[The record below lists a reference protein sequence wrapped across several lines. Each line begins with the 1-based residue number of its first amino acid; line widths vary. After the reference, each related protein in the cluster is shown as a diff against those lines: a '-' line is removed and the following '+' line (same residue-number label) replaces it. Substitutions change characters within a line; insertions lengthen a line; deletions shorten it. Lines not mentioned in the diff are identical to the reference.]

1 MKIDP
6 VNLRIVFDKFISTPQ
21 GKEWLDSI
29 GLPGWLLLCV
39 SALQAFLGW
48 LLLFTIIGL
57 PRGMRWI
64 ASGIT
69 FRPYRTGLRKQ
80 IHENLHTLRII
91 PACGII
97 IGPSGAGLVLGSY
110 SPIELDELVELANRW
125 GELYSHGSE
134 RREESELLK
143 LLRDDVYQDK
153 RRRAV
158 PAENAR
164 RHELYL
170 FDTHVQM
177 DEFSVSAGAT
187 TMVLATTFGS
197 NGAHVQLP
205 WNPFQSQFES
215 DQADL
220 KNESDVLR
228 QDDVMPEF
236 DGDYELPAEVAW
248 AKQEQDRSR
257 MEFAAIDEPDE
268 VDEVTDND
276 VFPTGWELSSNE
288 RDSKPQWSP
297 PLSRTGQKGD
307 EVRRNPAFLK
317 QAGYACAIVALALM
331 AGYLFPTLI
340 AWLTVA
346 YLLVAIGLLI
356 RAWVLPFRH
365 ALQHDKIAAVLFVFP
380 WYFVRYS
387 IRHWPETR
395 NGALAIGL
403 FVVWITAPVIIGMPI
418 NMIARLIPEAEFA
431 RQNEPGANNPELAN
445 SANNQPVRQF
455 DLSESQ
461 PRNPDAIPIS
471 MNQRFDSDGTMS
483 MTVTWS
489 DGSSGEWKRP
499 RLIRGQRDVTE
510 YRESSNEYRR
520 QSKLQRHLQ
529 TAPTGSVI
537 VAELRGI
544 EFGFILGGENR
555 IYSISSPVGVAAVH
569 AGLVKINTHAK
580 VKLSIVPC
588 PVRFS
593 MLEQNG
599 VISFASGRGIET
611 TAYQI
616 ELAQEA
622 DVSTMLQTEA
632 KLNRP
637 ARRRGLRPL
646 EENDTPADS
655 SQ

>member
-6 VNLRIVFDKFISTPQ
+6 ANLRIAFDKFTSTPQ
-21 GKEWLDSI
+21 GKEWLDCI
-29 GLPGWLLLCV
+29 GLPGWLLLCASV
-39 SALQAFLGW
+39 PQAFLGW

-57 PRGMRWI
+57 PRGIRWI

-80 IHENLHTLRII
+80 IHENLDTLQII

-97 IGPSGAGLVLGSY
+97 IGPSGAGLVLGCY
-110 SPIELDELVELANRW
+110 SPIELDELAELANYW
-125 GELYSHGSE
+125 GELYSQGSE
-134 RREESELLK
+134 RPEESDLLK

-164 RHELYL
+164 GHELYL
-170 FDTHVQM
+170 FDTRVQM
-177 DEFSVSAGAT
+177 DEPSVCAGAEM
-187 TMVLATTFGS
+187 MVLATTAGS

-205 WNPFQSQFES
+205 WNPLKSEFES
-215 DQADL
+215 GLANRNN
-220 KNESDVLR
+220 KSGVLR

-236 DGDYELPAEVAW
+236 DGDNARPAEYAW
-248 AKQEQDRSR
+248 DREEGDRSR
-257 MEFAAIDEPDE
+257 PEFAALDGPDDIDELDEPDE
-268 VDEVTDND
+268 LDEVTDND
-276 VFPTGWELSSNE
+276 EFPLGSESSSSSKRN
-288 RDSKPQWSP
+288 SKPQWNP
-297 PLSRTGQKGD
+297 PRDRAGHESN
-307 EVRRNPAFLK
+307 EVRWHLEFLK
-317 QAGYACAIVALALM
+317 QAGYACGIVALAM
-331 AGYLFPTLI
+331 ISGYLFPTLI
-340 AWLTVA
+340 AWLTGA
-346 YLLVAIGLLI
+346 YLLMAIGLLI

-365 ALQHDKIAAVLFVFP
+365 ALQHNKIAAVLFVFP

-418 NMIARLIPEAEFA
+418 NMIAGLIPEAEFA
-431 RQNEPGANNPELAN
+431 RQNEPDANNPELAN
-445 SANNQPVRQF
+445 FANNQPVRQF
-455 DLSESQ
+455 GLSESQ

-471 MNQRFDSDGTMS
+471 MNQRFESDGTMS

-510 YRESSNEYRR
+510 YRESSKEYRR

-537 VAELRGI
+537 VAELHGI

-569 AGLVKINTHAK
+569 AGLVKINTRAK
-580 VKLSIVPC
+580 FKLSIVPC

-611 TAYQI
+611 TAFQI

-622 DVSTMLQTEA
+622 DVSTILETEA
-632 KLNRP
+632 EFSRP
-637 ARRRGLRPL
+637 SRLR
-646 EENDTPADS
+646 
-655 SQ
+655 